1 MQVSDPEVDSTQ
13 PAASSQGDLRKRTKQ
28 QELKDRKQE
37 MRLDGANT
45 LVSVPLA
52 TQHIEGTAHFGTL
65 DTLVSS
71 GQSGGVWHVA
81 ACGALEGRLMVV
93 AGMRRCTTSEQQP
106 RLARWPRAAG
116 QGCRPRAMSAIIAK
130 AASRGGSWR
139 LLQRHSML
147 LSK

>member
-13 PAASSQGDLRKRTKQ
+13 PGASSQGDLRKRTKQ

-52 TQHIEGTAHFGTL
+52 MQHVEGTAHFGTL

-71 GQSGGVWHVA
+71 GEPGGVWHVV
-81 ACGALEGRLMVV
+81 ACGALGGRLVGV
-93 AGMRRCTTSEQQP
+93 AGMWQRPPSG
-106 RLARWPRAAG
+106 AAG
-116 QGCRPRAMSAIIAK
+116 TLASGCRPGAASSVVAKGKLASAAK
-130 AASRGGSWR
+130 AQQAPQQVNR
-139 LLQRHSML
+139 LACMF
-147 LSK
+147 

>member
-52 TQHIEGTAHFGTL
+52 MQHIEGTAHFGTL

-71 GQSGGVWHVA
+71 GQSGGVWHVV
-81 ACGALEGRLMVV
+81 ACSALKGRLMVM
-93 AGMRRCTTSEQQP
+93 AGMRRCTASGATAQIGPLASGCKP
-106 RLARWPRAAG
+106 RLA
-116 QGCRPRAMSAIIAK
+116 
-130 AASRGGSWR
+130 
-139 LLQRHSML
+139 
-147 LSK
+147 